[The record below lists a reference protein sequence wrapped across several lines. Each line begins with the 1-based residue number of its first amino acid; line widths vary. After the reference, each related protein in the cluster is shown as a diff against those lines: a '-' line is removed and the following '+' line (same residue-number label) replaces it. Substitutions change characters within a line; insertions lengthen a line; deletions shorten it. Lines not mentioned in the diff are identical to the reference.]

1 MNKRYNTTAG
11 KQFLTCK
18 HNRKKLVKVISS
30 SQAVVSQSNVGTI
43 GIVEPNVKMK
53 FYIIFARMK
62 LHIFEEN

>member
-30 SQAVVSQSNVGTI
+30 SQTVVSQSNVGTI
-43 GIVEPNVKMK
+43 GIVEPNGKMT
-53 FYIIFARMK
+53 FYIIFPRMK